1 MAINREQMLAVCQ
14 RRYTTVDVPCLGELR
29 IQSLTAGE
37 MRAIR
42 ASLRTKAHEL
52 DKERFDKLDALVVA
66 AAWVDDNG
74 NLCVSDDDVMRGFF
88 DRIDGGPWA
97 VITAAVKRHTGWDCG
112 EDWQSVK
119 AAAKN

>member
-1 MAINREQMLAVCQ
+1 MAITREQIQAVCV
-14 RRYTTVDVPCLGELR
+14 RRYEVVPVPCLGDMR

-42 ASLRTKAHEL
+42 ATLRTKNHEL
-52 DKERFDKLDALVVA
+52 DRERFDKLDALVVA
-66 AAWVDDNG
+66 AEWVDDNG
-74 NLCVSDDDVMRGFF
+74 NPCVTDDDVMRGFF

-112 EDWQSVK
+112 EDWQAVK